1 MRILLFEVQTDV
13 KARRRII
20 CRRQSRKIVK
30 AERWKN
36 LVGRSSKD
44 WRIKMKICLSI
55 QIVRIQSY
63 ENQYE
68 ELVTKPVQFIRFIT
82 GSKHPKTRAS
92 STCYLTKTFRL
103 SLTLTLKFS
112 MKDMVEFLSE
122 TQVVGSGKRQV
133 IKLRESKNV

>member
-30 AERWKN
+30 AERWNN

-44 WRIKMKICLSI
+44 WHIKMKICLSI

-63 ENQYE
+63 ENQCE

-82 GSKHPKTRAS
+82 GSKRPKTRAS